1 MRTRFLAITAALV
14 TLAFVA
20 AMLGSHA
27 PVRALQ
33 TDGSPVASPVADDA
47 TPEATEEDE
56 AAPEDDEGDE
66 PEFVSQIVTMVFW
79 YQQNSTGEILYL
91 SPIEYDGFTAT
102 AAEPA
107 NESEEGRIV
116 FEESR
121 NDGYPRIRVGEDTY
135 FDAFPLF
142 TDDPNTVQRWLY
154 YEDDPNIRPATMMMQ
169 ITGIRGDYEG
179 WFGTATFISR
189 GGEPGGILV
198 IAISPPLEDETEE

>member
-14 TLAFVA
+14 TFAFVA
-20 AMLGSHA
+20 ALLGSHA

-33 TDGSPVASPVADDA
+33 NDGSPVASPVAEDP

-56 AAPEDDEGDE
+56 AAPEDEGE
-66 PEFVSQIVTMVFW
+66 QAEETSPIVTMVFW
-79 YQQNSTGEILYL
+79 YQQNNTGEILYL
-91 SPIEYDGFTAT
+91 SPIEYDGFVAT
-102 AAEPA
+102 QAEPA
-107 NESEEGRIV
+107 DESEEGRIV

-142 TDDPNTVQRWLY
+142 EEDPNTVQRWLY
-154 YEDDPNIRPATMMMQ
+154 YEDDANIRPATMMMQ

-189 GGEPGGILV
+189 GGDQGGILV
-198 IAISPPLEDETEE
+198 IAISPPIEDEDEE